1 MSDEMRPW
9 VDDNG
14 HVLGMAGRNG
24 SGITQLWI
32 YRHAIDLTADEPA
45 APEVMGIAQ
54 GHVFDIR
61 CDVCGAVR
69 TWVPGDEA
77 MRRLLE
83 AAGRKVEGWEHL

>member
-9 VDDNG
+9 VCDNG
-14 HVLGMAGRNG
+14 HVLGRTSRNG

-32 YRHAIDLTADEPA
+32 YRHAIDLEAEEPA
-45 APEVMGIAQ
+45 APDVMGIAQ

-77 MRRLLE
+77 MRKLLE
-83 AAGRKVEGWEHL
+83 AAGRKVE